1 VTADAFIG
9 VRPGSA
15 RVKIVHMAMIRFIR
29 DQPSTVDRSGLTGD
43 PDIPDP
49 PPEER
54 LRGVRARL
62 AVAGPV
68 IVGTVRRVPR
78 MTRLVWD
85 ASPLMTVGLGCVTVV
100 SGLMPVAQAWTSRLL
115 INAIVSGIRNHAAP
129 IAISLPWGGYAPP
142 LSVTRALIA
151 LAAVQF
157 GLYLVSA
164 VTTEIS
170 SVAQQCLQERISQV
184 VQLQVMEKACQL
196 DMAFF
201 EDSRSY
207 DLLRQAQ
214 QEAAN
219 RPLQMVNGALGLLRA
234 AITLTSMLAVL
245 IGLNPWLA
253 LVVLLA
259 AIPEF
264 ISDARFSRRGFFLSM
279 RAAPIRRRMQYLA
292 TLVTTDT
299 AAKEV
304 KLFGLGGFFT
314 ARFRLLGQVY
324 YARVRRL
331 AMRRSLVS
339 GSLGM
344 LGPLVGS
351 LTYLYIALQAVAGR
365 LTLGDLT
372 LYTQATNSVQSGIQQ
387 VFSSFSTL
395 YENALYMDNLDE
407 LLATVPVVVAPASPV
422 PLPSPVRGHIVFEHV
437 TFHYP
442 GTGIRVLDDVSV
454 EIRPGEMV
462 ALVGRNG
469 AGKSTFVKLLC
480 RLYDPDEGRILLDGI
495 DITTV
500 DPAELRSAIGGMYQ
514 DFVNYQATAGEN
526 IGLGEVARIEDAP
539 AVAASARSAGAAA
552 LIEGLPRGYDTALG
566 KWFGKGTQLSGGEW
580 QKVALARSF
589 MRTAPILVLDE
600 PTSALDAQAEY
611 ELFERLHALA
621 EGRTAVFISHRFSTV
636 RKADRIF
643 LFHEGRLAEE
653 GTHAELMRLE
663 GRYAE
668 LFTLQASAYID

>member
-1 VTADAFIG
+1 
-9 VRPGSA
+9 
-15 RVKIVHMAMIRFIR
+15 MIRFFR
-29 DQPSTVDRSGLTGD
+29 DEPSGVDRSGLTGD

-49 PPEER
+49 PPKDR
-54 LRGVRARL
+54 VRGIRARL
-62 AVAGPV
+62 RVAGPV
-68 IVGTVRRVPR
+68 IASTFRGIPR

-85 ASPLMTVGLGCVTVV
+85 ASPLMTAGLGGATVV
-100 SGLMPVAQAWTSRLL
+100 SGLIPVAQAWTSRLL
-115 INAIVSGIRNHAAP
+115 VNAVVAGIRNRAAP
-129 IAISLPWGGYAPP
+129 VAIPLPWGGHAPP
-142 LSVTRALIA
+142 LGVTQALVA

-157 GLYLVSA
+157 GLYLISA
-164 VTTEIS
+164 VTNEIR
-170 SVAQQCLQERISQV
+170 SVSQQCLQERISQV

-207 DLLRQAQ
+207 DLLRQTQ
-214 QEAAN
+214 MEAAA
-219 RPLQMVNGALGLLRA
+219 RPLQMVNGALGLLQA

-264 ISDARFSRRGFFLSM
+264 ISDARFSRKGFMLAM
-279 RAAPIRRRMQYLA
+279 HAAPIRRRMQYLA

-314 ARFRLLGQVY
+314 ARFRLLGQVFY
-324 YARVRRL
+324 GRVRRL
-331 AMRRSLVS
+331 AVRRSLVS
-339 GSLGM
+339 GGWGT

-372 LYTQATNSVQSGIQQ
+372 LYAQATNAVQNGIQQ
-387 VFSSFSTL
+387 VFGSFSDL

-407 LLATVPVVVAPASPV
+407 LLAAVPVVVAPAEPAV
-422 PLPSPVRGHIVFEHV
+422 LPSPVRGHIVFEHV
-437 TFHYP
+437 TFRYP
-442 GTGIRVLDDVSV
+442 GTDVRVLDDISV
-454 EIRPGEMV
+454 EIEPGETV

-480 RLYDPDEGRILLDGI
+480 RLYDPDEGRILLDGT
-495 DITTV
+495 DIATV
-500 DPAELRSAIGGMYQ
+500 DPAELRAAIGGMFQ
-514 DFVNYQATAGEN
+514 DFVSYQATAGEN
-526 IGLGEVARIEDAP
+526 IGLGEVARIEDAE
-539 AVAASARSAGAAA
+539 AVAASARNAGAAP
-552 LIEGLPRGYDTALG
+552 LIEGLPRGYETALG

-589 MRTAPILVLDE
+589 MRTAPVLVLDE

-611 ELFERLHALA
+611 ELFARIRSLA

-643 LFHEGRLAEE
+643 LFHEGRLAEQ
-653 GTHAELMRLE
+653 GTHAELMGLA
-663 GRYAE
+663 GHYAE
-668 LFTLQASAYID
+668 LFTLQASAYLD

>member
-1 VTADAFIG
+1 
-9 VRPGSA
+9 
-15 RVKIVHMAMIRFIR
+15 MAMIRFFR
-29 DQPSTVDRSGLTGD
+29 EEPSSVDRSGLTGD

-49 PPEER
+49 PPEDGP
-54 LRGVRARL
+54 RGLRARL
-62 AVAGPV
+62 KAAGPV
-68 IVGTVRRVPR
+68 IVGTFRGMPR

-85 ASPLMTVGLGCVTVV
+85 ASPLMTAGLVGTTVI
-100 SGLMPVAQAWTSRLL
+100 SGLTPVASAWTSRLL
-115 INAIVSGIRNHAAP
+115 INAVVSGIRNRAAP
-129 IAISLPWGGYAPP
+129 VAIPFPWGGQAPA
-142 LSVTRALIA
+142 LGVTQALIA
-151 LAAVQF
+151 LAVVQF
-157 GLYLVSA
+157 GLYLVNA
-164 VTTEIS
+164 VTTEIR

-184 VQLQVMEKACQL
+184 VQLQVMEKASKL
-196 DMAFF
+196 DLAFF

-207 DLLRQAQ
+207 DLLRQTQ
-214 QEAAN
+214 MEAAA
-219 RPLQMVNGALGLLRA
+219 RPLQMVNGALGLLQA
-234 AITLTSMLAVL
+234 AITLASMLAVL
-245 IGLNPWLA
+245 VALNPWLA
-253 LVVLLA
+253 LIVLLA

-264 ISDARFSRRGFFLSM
+264 LSDARFSRKGFMLAM

-314 ARFRLLGQVY
+314 ERFRLLGQVFY
-324 YARVRRL
+324 GRVRKL
-331 AMRRSLVS
+331 AVRRSLVS
-339 GSLGM
+339 GSWGL

-351 LTYLYIALQAVAGR
+351 LTYLYIALQAVDGR

-372 LYTQATNSVQSGIQQ
+372 LYALATNSVQSGIQQ

-395 YENALYMDNLDE
+395 YENALYMDNLEE
-407 LLATVPVVVAPASPV
+407 LLAVVPAIVAPAEPV
-422 PLPSPVRGHIVFEHV
+422 ALPSPIRGHIVFEHV

-442 GTGIRVLDDVSV
+442 GTEIRVMDDVSV
-454 EIRPGEMV
+454 QIQPGEMV

-500 DPAELRSAIGGMYQ
+500 DPAVLRAAIGGMYQ
-514 DFVNYQATAGEN
+514 DFVSYQATAAEN
-526 IGLGEVARIEDAP
+526 IGLGEVASIEDAA
-539 AVAASARSAGAAA
+539 AVAAAAQNAGAAP
-552 LIEGLPRGYDTALG
+552 LIEGLPRGYETALG

-589 MRTAPILVLDE
+589 MRAAPILVLDE

-611 ELFERLHALA
+611 ELFARLRSLA

-643 LFHEGRLAEE
+643 LFHEGRLAEQ
-653 GTHAELMRLE
+653 GTHSELMRLE
-663 GRYAE
+663 GHYAE
-668 LFTLQASAYID
+668 LFTLQASAYLD

>member
-1 VTADAFIG
+1 MG
-9 VRPGSA
+9 
-15 RVKIVHMAMIRFIR
+15 MIRIFR
-29 DQPSTVDRSGLTGD
+29 DEPSTVDRSGLTGD

-49 PPEER
+49 PPKDR
-54 LRGVRARL
+54 PRGIRARL
-62 AVAGPV
+62 KAAGPV
-68 IVGTVRRVPR
+68 IVGTFRGLPR

-85 ASPLMTVGLGCVTVV
+85 ASPLMTAGLGGATVV
-100 SGLMPVAQAWTSRLL
+100 SGLTPVAQAWTSRLL
-115 INAIVSGIRNHAAP
+115 INAVVQGIRNRAAP
-129 IAISLPWGGYAPP
+129 VAIPFPWGGHAPP
-142 LSVTRALIA
+142 LGVTRALIA
-151 LAAVQF
+151 LAVVQF
-157 GLYLVSA
+157 GIYLVSA
-164 VTTEIS
+164 VTTEVR

-184 VQLQVMEKACQL
+184 VQLQVMEQACKL

-207 DLLRQAQ
+207 DLLRQTQ
-214 QEAAN
+214 QEAAV
-219 RPLQMVNGALGLLRA
+219 RPLQIVNGALGLLQA

-253 LVVLLA
+253 LVVLVA

-264 ISDARFSRRGFFLSM
+264 VSDARFSRKGFMLAM
-279 RAAPIRRRMQYLA
+279 HAAPIRRRMQYLA
-292 TLVTTDT
+292 TMVTTDT

-314 ARFRLLGQVY
+314 ERFRLLGQVF

-331 AMRRSLVS
+331 AVRRSLVS
-339 GSLGM
+339 GGWGM

-372 LYTQATNSVQSGIQQ
+372 LYAQATNSVQNGIQQ

-407 LLATVPVVVAPASPV
+407 LLATVPVVVAPAEPAA
-422 PLPSPVRGHIVFEHV
+422 LPSPVRGHIVFEHV

-442 GTGIRVLDDVSV
+442 GTEIRVLDDVSV
-454 EIRPGEMV
+454 EIHPGETV

-480 RLYDPDEGRILLDGI
+480 RLYDPDEGRILLDGV
-495 DITTV
+495 DIATV
-500 DPAELRSAIGGMYQ
+500 DPAALRGAIGGMFQ
-514 DFVNYQATAGEN
+514 DFVTYQATAGEN
-526 IGLGEVARIEDAP
+526 IGLGEVTRIEDAEAV
-539 AVAASARSAGAAA
+539 AVAARNAGAAP
-552 LIEGLPRGYDTALG
+552 LIEGLPRGYETALG
-566 KWFGKGTQLSGGEW
+566 RWFGKGTQLSGGEW

-589 MRTAPILVLDE
+589 MRAAPIIVLDE

-611 ELFERLHALA
+611 ELFARLRSLA

-643 LFHEGRLAEE
+643 LFHEGRLAEQ
-653 GTHAELMRLE
+653 GTHSELIRLA

-668 LFTLQASAYID
+668 LFTLQASAYLD

>member
-1 VTADAFIG
+1 MT
-9 VRPGSA
+9 
-15 RVKIVHMAMIRFIR
+15 MIRFFR
-29 DQPSTVDRSGLTGD
+29 DEPSGIDRSGLTGD

-62 AVAGPV
+62 TAVGPV
-68 IVGTVRRVPR
+68 IAGTFRGMPR

-85 ASPLMTVGLGCVTVV
+85 ASPLMTSGLAGTTVV
-100 SGLMPVAQAWTSRLL
+100 SGLTPVAQAWTSRLL
-115 INAIVSGIRNHAAP
+115 INAVVQGIRNRAAP
-129 IAISLPWGGYAPP
+129 VAIPFPWGGQAPS

-151 LAAVQF
+151 LAIVQF
-157 GLYLVSA
+157 GLYLVNA
-164 VTTEIS
+164 VVTEIRGVS
-170 SVAQQCLQERISQV
+170 QQCLQERISQV

-207 DLLRQAQ
+207 DLLRQTQ
-214 QEAAN
+214 QEATG
-219 RPLQMVNGALGLLRA
+219 RPLQMVNGALGLLQA
-234 AITLTSMLAVL
+234 GITLTSMLAVL
-245 IGLNPWLA
+245 VALNPWLA

-264 ISDARFSRRGFFLSM
+264 ISDARFSRRSFMLAM
-279 RAAPIRRRMQYLA
+279 RAAPTRRRMQYLA
-292 TLVTTDT
+292 SLVTTDT

-314 ARFRLLGQVY
+314 ERFRLLGQVY
-324 YARVRRL
+324 YARVRKL
-331 AMRRSLVS
+331 AVRRSLV
-339 GSLGM
+339 GGGWSL
-344 LGPLVGS
+344 LGPLAGS

-372 LYTQATNSVQSGIQQ
+372 LYAQATNAVQSGIQQ
-387 VFSSFSTL
+387 VFSSFSAL

-407 LLATVPVVVAPASPV
+407 LLATVPAVVAPAEPV
-422 PLPSPVRGHIVFEHV
+422 ALPSPVRGHIVFEHV
-437 TFHYP
+437 TFCYP
-442 GTGIRVLDDVSV
+442 GTGARVLDDVSV
-454 EIRPGEMV
+454 EVQPGEMV

-469 AGKSTFVKLLC
+469 AGKSTFAKLLC

-495 DITTV
+495 DIATV
-500 DPAELRSAIGGMYQ
+500 DPAALRAAIGGMYQ
-514 DFVNYQATAGEN
+514 DFVSYQATAGEN
-526 IGLGEVARIEDAP
+526 VGLGEVARIEDAA
-539 AVAASARSAGAAA
+539 AVAAAARNAGAAP
-552 LIEGLPRGYDTALG
+552 LIEGLPRGYDTVLG

-580 QKVALARSF
+580 QKIALARSF
-589 MRTAPILVLDE
+589 MRAAPILVLDE
-600 PTSALDAQAEY
+600 PTSALDAQAEHD
-611 ELFERLHALA
+611 LFAQLRSLA
-621 EGRTAVFISHRFSTV
+621 EGRTAIFISHRFSTV

-653 GTHAELMRLE
+653 GTHAELMRLA

-668 LFTLQASAYID
+668 LFTLQASAYLD

>member
-1 VTADAFIG
+1 
-9 VRPGSA
+9 
-15 RVKIVHMAMIRFIR
+15 MAIIRFLR
-29 DQPSTVDRSGLTGD
+29 DEPSSVDRSGLTGD

-49 PPEER
+49 PEEDGA
-54 LRGVRARL
+54 RGIRARL
-62 AVAGPV
+62 TAVGPV
-68 IVGTVRRVPR
+68 IVGTFRGMPR

-85 ASPLMTVGLGCVTVV
+85 ASPLMTAGLVGTTVV
-100 SGLMPVAQAWTSRLL
+100 SGLTPVAQAWTSRLL
-115 INAIVSGIRNHAAP
+115 INAVVAGVRNRAAP
-129 IAISLPWGGYAPP
+129 VAIPYPWGGHAPP
-142 LSVTRALIA
+142 LGVTRALIA
-151 LAAVQF
+151 LAVVQF
-157 GLYLVSA
+157 GIYLVNA
-164 VTTEIS
+164 VTTEIR

-184 VQLQVMEKACQL
+184 VQLQVMEKACKL

-207 DLLRQAQ
+207 DLLRQTQ
-214 QEAAN
+214 QEAAA
-219 RPLQMVNGALGLLRA
+219 RPLQMVNGALGLLQA

-264 ISDARFSRRGFFLSM
+264 ISDARFSRKGFMLAM

-314 ARFRLLGQVY
+314 ERFRLLGQVF

-339 GSLGM
+339 GGWGM

-372 LYTQATNSVQSGIQQ
+372 LYAQATNSVQNGIQQ

-407 LLATVPVVVAPASPV
+407 LLAAVPLVVAPAKPV
-422 PLPSPVRGHIVFEHV
+422 ALPAPVRGHIVFEHV

-442 GTGIRVLDDVSV
+442 GTDIRVMDDVSV
-454 EIRPGEMV
+454 QIHPGETV

-495 DITTV
+495 DISTV
-500 DPAELRSAIGGMYQ
+500 DPADLRAAIGGMFQ
-514 DFVNYQATAGEN
+514 DFVTYQATAGEN
-526 IGLGEVARIEDAP
+526 IGLGEVVRIEDAA
-539 AVAASARSAGAAA
+539 AVAASARNAGAAT
-552 LIEGLPRGYDTALG
+552 LIEGLPRGYETVLG

-589 MRTAPILVLDE
+589 MRPAPILILDE

-611 ELFERLHALA
+611 ELFARLRSLA

-643 LFHEGRLAEE
+643 LFHEGRLAEQ
-653 GTHAELMRLE
+653 GTHAELMSLA

-668 LFTLQASAYID
+668 LFTLQASAYLD

>member
-1 VTADAFIG
+1 
-9 VRPGSA
+9 
-15 RVKIVHMAMIRFIR
+15 MAIIRFLR
-29 DQPSTVDRSGLTGD
+29 DEPSSVDRSGLTGD

-49 PPEER
+49 PEEDGA
-54 LRGVRARL
+54 RGIRARL
-62 AVAGPV
+62 TAVGPV
-68 IVGTVRRVPR
+68 IVGTFRGMPR

-85 ASPLMTVGLGCVTVV
+85 ASPLMTAGLVGTTVV
-100 SGLMPVAQAWTSRLL
+100 SGLTPVAQAWTSRLL
-115 INAIVSGIRNHAAP
+115 INAVVAGVRNRAAP
-129 IAISLPWGGYAPP
+129 VAIPYPWGGHAPP
-142 LSVTRALIA
+142 LGVTRALIA
-151 LAAVQF
+151 LAVVQF
-157 GLYLVSA
+157 GIYLVNA
-164 VTTEIS
+164 VTTEIR

-184 VQLQVMEKACQL
+184 VQLQVMEKACKL

-207 DLLRQAQ
+207 DLLRQTQ
-214 QEAAN
+214 QEAAA
-219 RPLQMVNGALGLLRA
+219 RPLQMVNGALGLLQA

-264 ISDARFSRRGFFLSM
+264 ISDARFSRKGFMLAM

-314 ARFRLLGQVY
+314 ERFRLLGQVF

-331 AMRRSLVS
+331 ALRRSLVS
-339 GSLGM
+339 GGWGM

-372 LYTQATNSVQSGIQQ
+372 LYAQATNSVQNGIQQ

-407 LLATVPVVVAPASPV
+407 LLAAVPLVVAPAKPV
-422 PLPSPVRGHIVFEHV
+422 ALPAPVRGHIVFEHV

-442 GTGIRVLDDVSV
+442 GTDIRVMDDVSV
-454 EIRPGEMV
+454 QIHPGETV

-495 DITTV
+495 DISTV
-500 DPAELRSAIGGMYQ
+500 DPADLRAAIGGMFQ
-514 DFVNYQATAGEN
+514 DFVTYQATAGEN
-526 IGLGEVARIEDAP
+526 IGLGEVVRIEDAA
-539 AVAASARSAGAAA
+539 AVAASARNAGAAT
-552 LIEGLPRGYDTALG
+552 LIEGLPRGYETVLG

-589 MRTAPILVLDE
+589 MRPAPILILDE

-611 ELFERLHALA
+611 ELFARLRSLA

-643 LFHEGRLAEE
+643 LFHEGRLAEQ
-653 GTHAELMRLE
+653 GTHAELMSLA

-668 LFTLQASAYID
+668 LFTLQASAYLD

>member
-1 VTADAFIG
+1 
-9 VRPGSA
+9 
-15 RVKIVHMAMIRFIR
+15 MIRFLR
-29 DQPSTVDRSGLTGD
+29 DEPSSVDRSGLTGD

-49 PPEER
+49 PPKDR
-54 LRGVRARL
+54 VRGIRARL
-62 AVAGPV
+62 KKARPV
-68 IVGTVRRVPR
+68 IVGTFRGMPR

-85 ASPLMTVGLGCVTVV
+85 ASPLMTAGLGGTTVI
-100 SGLMPVAQAWTSRLL
+100 SGLTPVAQAWTSRLL
-115 INAIVSGIRNHAAP
+115 INAIVQGIRNHAAP
-129 IAISLPWGGYAPP
+129 VAIPLPWGGHAPP
-142 LSVTRALIA
+142 LGVTRALIA

-157 GLYLVSA
+157 GIYLINA
-164 VTTEIS
+164 VTSEIR

-207 DLLRQAQ
+207 DLLRQTQ
-214 QEAAN
+214 QEAAA
-219 RPLQMVNGALGLLRA
+219 RPLQMVNGALGLLQA
-234 AITLTSMLAVL
+234 AITLASMLAVL

-264 ISDARFSRRGFFLSM
+264 ISDARFSRKGFFLAM

-299 AAKEV
+299 ATKEV

-314 ARFRLLGQVY
+314 ERFRLLGQVFY
-324 YARVRRL
+324 SRLRRL
-331 AMRRSLVS
+331 AVRRSLVS
-339 GSLGM
+339 GSWGM

-372 LYTQATNSVQSGIQQ
+372 LYTQATNAVQNGIQQ
-387 VFSSFSTL
+387 IFSSFSTL

-407 LLATVPVVVAPASPV
+407 LLAAVPAVVAPAEPAA
-422 PLPSPVRGHIVFEHV
+422 LPSPVRGHVVFEHV

-442 GTGIRVLDDVSV
+442 GTQIRVLDDVSV
-454 EIRPGEMV
+454 EIHPGETV

-495 DITTV
+495 DIAAV
-500 DPAELRSAIGGMYQ
+500 DPAVLRACIGGMFQ
-514 DFVNYQATAGEN
+514 DFVTYQATAGEN
-526 IGLGEVARIEDAP
+526 IGLGEVTRIEDAG
-539 AVAASARSAGAAA
+539 AVTAAARNAGAAP

-589 MRTAPILVLDE
+589 MRAAPILVLDE
-600 PTSALDAQAEY
+600 PTSALDAQAEH
-611 ELFERLHALA
+611 ELFARLRALA

-643 LFHEGRLAEE
+643 LFHEGRLAEQ
-653 GTHAELMRLE
+653 GTHAELMQLA

-668 LFTLQASAYID
+668 LFTLQASAYLD

>member
-1 VTADAFIG
+1 
-9 VRPGSA
+9 
-15 RVKIVHMAMIRFIR
+15 M
-29 DQPSTVDRSGLTGD
+29 
-43 PDIPDP
+43 
-49 PPEER
+49 
-54 LRGVRARL
+54 
-62 AVAGPV
+62 
-68 IVGTVRRVPR
+68 PR

-85 ASPLMTVGLGCVTVV
+85 ASPLMTAGLGGATVV
-100 SGLMPVAQAWTSRLL
+100 SGLTPVAQAWTSRLL
-115 INAIVSGIRNHAAP
+115 INAIVAGIRNHAAP
-129 IAISLPWGGYAPP
+129 VAIPLPWGGAAPP
-142 LSVTRALIA
+142 LGVTRALIA
-151 LAAVQF
+151 LAIVQF
-157 GLYLVSA
+157 GLYLVNA
-164 VTTEIS
+164 VTTEVRS
-170 SVAQQCLQERISQV
+170 AAQACLQERISQV
-184 VQLQVMEKACQL
+184 VQLKIMEKACKL
-196 DMAFF
+196 DLAFF

-214 QEAAN
+214 QEATV
-219 RPLQMVNGALGLLRA
+219 RPLQMVNGILGLLQA

-245 IGLNPWLA
+245 VALNPWLA
-253 LVVLLA
+253 LIVLLA

-264 ISDARFSRRGFFLSM
+264 LSDARFSRMGFMLAM

-314 ARFRLLGQVY
+314 ERFRLLGQVF

-331 AMRRSLVS
+331 TVRRSLVS
-339 GSLGM
+339 GGWGL
-344 LGPLVGS
+344 LGPLAGS

-372 LYTQATNSVQSGIQQ
+372 LYAQATNSVQSGIQQ

-407 LLATVPVVVAPASPV
+407 LLGAVPVVVAPAEPV
-422 PLPSPVRGHIVFEHV
+422 PLPSPVRGHIVFDHV

-442 GTGIRVLDDVSV
+442 GTEIRVLDDVSV
-454 EIRPGEMV
+454 EIHPGETV

-500 DPAELRSAIGGMYQ
+500 DPAGLRAAIGGMFQ
-514 DFVNYQATAGEN
+514 DYVTYQATAGEN
-526 IGLGEVARIEDAP
+526 IGLGEATRIEDAG
-539 AVAASARSAGAAA
+539 AVTAAARNAGAAP
-552 LIEGLPRGYDTALG
+552 LIEGLPRGYETALG

-589 MRTAPILVLDE
+589 MRAAPIIVLDK

-611 ELFERLHALA
+611 ELFARLRSLA

-643 LFHEGRLAEE
+643 LFHEGRLAEQ
-653 GTHAELMRLE
+653 GTHSELMRLE
-663 GRYAE
+663 GHYAE
-668 LFTLQASAYID
+668 LFTLQASAYLD